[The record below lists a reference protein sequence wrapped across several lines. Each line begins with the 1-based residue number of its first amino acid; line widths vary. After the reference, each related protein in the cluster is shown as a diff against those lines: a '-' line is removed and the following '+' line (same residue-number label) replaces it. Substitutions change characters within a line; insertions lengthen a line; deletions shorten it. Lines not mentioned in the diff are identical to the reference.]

1 MYQVSNPYTGQD
13 TRAIMPGWSLRGLGI
28 LGDSVDRVATNI
40 NSTGTS
46 TTGATNITVADLENW
61 VAQHPGIQEFYK
73 RHPRLRRRT
82 VTRIVNQGLGQIPGY
97 DMPIEVTTTTDS
109 GTTVPIGTI
118 TPPITSVDS
127 GGGFNWNV
135 ATPIITA
142 GLNDAMSIA
151 KMVLTPGGSYSVYNP
166 QTGQMVN
173 YQGTGAATTSYNPMT
188 GAFSSSGTP
197 ASPLMFPGLSTSSNT
212 GMVPLLLI
220 SGIIIIVIAASSKGG
235 GGSSRNSDWDR
246 DRDWESYDSKKKKKK

>member
-46 TTGATNITVADLENW
+46 TTGATNITVADLQRW
-61 VAQHPGIQEFYK
+61 VAQHPKIQEFYR

-97 DMPIEVTTTTDS
+97 DMPVEVTTTTDS

-118 TPPITSVDS
+118 GPFTNADS
-127 GGGFNWNV
+127 GGGGFNWNV

-142 GLNDAMSIA
+142 GFNDAMSIA

-173 YQGTGAATTSYNPMT
+173 YQGTGAATTSYNPAT

-197 ASPLMFPGLSTSSNT
+197 ASPLTFPGLSTLSST
-212 GMVPLLLI
+212 GMMPLLLI
-220 SGIIIIVIAASSKGG
+220 GGIIIIVIAASSKGG
-235 GGSSRNSDWDR
+235 GGRSGDRN
-246 DRDWESYDSKKKKKK
+246 